1 MGVLGSYCVDVF
13 VLEAS
18 CARLPPPPYVSQRLA
33 NQGGTQQQE
42 DLEKK
47 EEKVME
53 SFLF

>member
-1 MGVLGSYCVDVF
+1 VGVLGSTCVDVF

-18 CARLPPPPYVSQRLA
+18 CAPLPPPPYVSQRLA
-33 NQGGTQQQE
+33 NQEGTQQQE

-53 SFLF
+53 SLLL